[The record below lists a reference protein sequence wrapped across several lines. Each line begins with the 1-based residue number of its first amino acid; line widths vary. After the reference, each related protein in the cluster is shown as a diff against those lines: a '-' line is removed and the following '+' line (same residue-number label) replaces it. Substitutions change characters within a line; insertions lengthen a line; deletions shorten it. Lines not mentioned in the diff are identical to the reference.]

1 MAGTSDATFKE
12 RLSLYTIL
20 PIIFIFLHCW
30 SPLCIAL
37 NRTHQADRDRYLH
50 VMNYEIWRDFMS
62 EYCPENGV
70 TALSTAHI
78 CLTKFDIQQAS
89 SARPVSK
96 PVFFCFFFP
105 LSLSFPSLF
114 DKMLLVFISGTP
126 K

>member
-1 MAGTSDATFKE
+1 MQFGVTSC
-12 RLSLYTIL
+12 LS
-20 PIIFIFLHCW
+20 
-30 SPLCIAL
+30 
-37 NRTHQADRDRYLH
+37 N
-50 VMNYEIWRDFMS
+50 
-62 EYCPENGV
+62 EYCPEDGV

-96 PVFFCFFFP
+96 PVFFF